1 VHDGNLPWD
10 LNDSNGFMS
19 QSLKMTTA
27 TLSFISQGMKMTTAT
42 LSFIS
47 QSMKMMTVTLF
58 LISTSLRWSMAT
70 VCSFLFGHELFPVEP
85 PLEHGNVMS
94 ILSIFFYFWTGIDL
108 NLPLDEFGAVDFDYL
123 HNPAGKHGYILLF
136 SLYLDY
142 AVTTYYY

>member
-19 QSLKMTTA
+19 QSLKMTMA
-27 TLSFISQGMKMTTAT
+27 TLSFISQSMKMTTAT

>member
-1 VHDGNLPWD
+1 
-10 LNDSNGFMS
+10 
-19 QSLKMTTA
+19 
-27 TLSFISQGMKMTTAT
+27 
-42 LSFIS
+42 
-47 QSMKMMTVTLF
+47 
-58 LISTSLRWSMAT
+58 MAT

-123 HNPAGKHGYILLF
+123 YNPAGKHGYILLF